1 MRIVY
6 LHQYFVT
13 PDQPGGTRSYEM
25 ARRLVAAGHRV
36 DMITTDQQAQGDG
49 PAWRETNEAGIQVHW
64 ARQPYNNSMGWIG
77 RMKAFVGFAIA
88 ASRRAVSFRD
98 ADIIFATSTPL
109 TIAIPAI
116 FASWWLKKPYVF
128 EVRDVWPAVPIALGA
143 LKNPI
148 MRWLAHRLEHVA
160 YHRATRVVAL
170 APGMAEEVARTGY
183 PPERID
189 VIPNGCDNDIF
200 GTMPTDGAEALA
212 EYTVWLGDHP
222 LILFAGTLGKAN
234 NVGYLADVAAA
245 MLARDPDVR
254 FVIIGAGAD
263 RDAIAAHAAKR
274 GVLDLNLKLIP
285 AVPKRVLA
293 GWIQRASICLALFS
307 GPRILWKDAVQ
318 NKFFDALS
326 AGKPVISNH
335 EGWQCQIAVENDVGG
350 SMSGENP
357 DAAAE
362 TLLRHVR
369 DDVWLTGAAQRTKR
383 LAHGRFNRDTLAC
396 QLENCL
402 TAAVRNDDANRC
414 PQRWNFRGLR

>member
-1 MRIVY
+1 MRIIY

-36 DMITTDQQAQGDG
+36 DMITTDQQAKGDG
-49 PAWRETNEAGIQVHW
+49 PAWRETDEAGIRVHW
-64 ARQPYNNSMGWIG
+64 ARQPYDNGMGWLG
-77 RMKAFVGFAIA
+77 RMKAFVGFAFA
-88 ASRRAVSFRD
+88 ASLRTASFRD

-116 FASWWLKKPYVF
+116 FASWRLKKPYVF

-143 LKNPI
+143 LKNPVLQWVA
-148 MRWLAHRLEHVA
+148 RRLEHVA

-170 APGMAEEVARTGY
+170 APGMGEEVARTGY
-183 PPERID
+183 PAQRIE

-200 GTMPTDGAEALA
+200 GAVSLEGADALS
-212 EYTVWLGDHP
+212 EYLEWLADHP

-245 MLARDPDVR
+245 MLERAPEIR

-263 RDAIAAHAAKR
+263 RDAIAEHAAKL
-274 GVLDLNLKLIP
+274 GVLDRNLKLVP
-285 AVPKRVLA
+285 AVPKRALA
-293 GWIQRASICLALFS
+293 AWIQRASICLAMFS

-335 EGWQCQIAVENDVGG
+335 EGWQCQIAVEHDVGCA
-350 SMSGENP
+350 MSSDNP
-357 DAAAE
+357 DDAAAC
-362 TLLRHVR
+362 LQRYAR
-369 DDVWLTGAAQRTKR
+369 DTAWLAGAAVRAR
-383 LAHGRFNRDTLAC
+383 NLAEHRFSRDTLAS
-396 QLENCL
+396 QLERCL
-402 TAAVRNDDANRC
+402 TAAAQERYQPD
-414 PQRWNFRGLR
+414 

>member
-49 PAWRETNEAGIQVHW
+49 PAWRETDEAGIRVHW
-64 ARQPYNNSMGWIG
+64 SRQPYDNSMGWIG

-88 ASRRAVSFRD
+88 AARRAASFRD

-116 FASWWLKKPYVF
+116 FASWRLKKPYVF

-143 LKNPI
+143 LKNPVL
-148 MRWLAHRLEHVA
+148 RWLARRLEHVA

-200 GTMPTDGAEALA
+200 GSVSADGADALDG
-212 EYTVWLGDHP
+212 YTDWLADHP

-245 MLARDPDVR
+245 MLARDPDIR

-263 RDAIAAHAAKR
+263 RDAIAAHAAKL
-274 GVLDLNLKLIP
+274 GVLDRNLKLVP
-285 AVPKRVLA
+285 AVPKRALA
-293 GWIQRASICLALFS
+293 RWIQRASICLAMFS

-335 EGWQCQIAVENDVGG
+335 EGWQCQIAVEHDVGG
-350 SMSGENP
+350 AMSSENP
-357 DAAAE
+357 DEAAAC
-362 TLLRHVR
+362 LQKYAR
-369 DDVWLTGAAQRTKR
+369 DTQWLEGAAVRAKS
-383 LAHGRFNRDTLAC
+383 LASDRFSRDTLAI
-396 QLENCL
+396 QLEQCL
-402 TAAVRNDDANRC
+402 TKVAKEV
-414 PQRWNFRGLR
+414 